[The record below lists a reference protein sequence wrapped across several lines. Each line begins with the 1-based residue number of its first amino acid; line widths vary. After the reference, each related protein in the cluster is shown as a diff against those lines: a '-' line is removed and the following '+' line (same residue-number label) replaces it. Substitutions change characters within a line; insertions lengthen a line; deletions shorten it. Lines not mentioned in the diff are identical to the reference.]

1 MSKHDKILDEIKQ
14 RLKQAEDYWQDNYQR
29 GVEDKEFVTVEGAQ
43 WGLQEVQKR
52 KDEGKPSLEFNMIR
66 AYCRQQINTQ
76 RQNRPQ
82 AKVVAVD
89 NGADADKAKLIEGL
103 IKDTEE
109 ATDAESAYDTAVENA
124 VYGGIGFYRLITD
137 YVSETS
143 FNQEP
148 KFVPV
153 HNPHAVYIDPM
164 SRALDGSDMTWAI
177 VGDWVSKDD
186 IIEQYGAD
194 SAVDFEDSP
203 HSDWYDDSDKTMR
216 IVEYFKIEEVKDT
229 LWLLHDGTSD
239 YKSKLAD
246 KLGDDEHA
254 LKAHG
259 ILSQTR
265 PTTRKEVKWYK
276 VSGSKVLEE
285 NSFAGQYIPII
296 PVYGEVTFVEEKRY
310 IFSLVHFA
318 KDPQRLFNY
327 WKSTEAHILQ
337 KNQDDIL
344 VADAEGV
351 AGYEDQWQ
359 NPSKYAAVY
368 YNFVDES
375 GQQRPAPFRMGAAQ
389 PPVGVLNAAES
400 AKQGITDILN
410 MHAPMMGG
418 QGNETSGVAI
428 GMRQKQS
435 ETAQFHLQDNL
446 NKSIRHGAKILL
458 GLYQALYT
466 VPMVRRIVGTD
477 GDSEQVTLFDK
488 TAKGVI
494 ADITVGRYD
503 VRMDTGPSFNT
514 QREQNFALMMQ
525 LLSMNPQLFSLIGD
539 ILLQNSPLLN
549 AKEIAE
555 RIKSS
560 MPPQLTGEDK
570 IDPEQAKAQIMQLDQ
585 VVQKMTGELE
595 QLQAV
600 VNDKDADRQ
609 LEMAKVQLQAEKDIR
624 VAEINAASKADV
636 EELKGVIA
644 LLTQNMGDMQAVEQI
659 VPPEWLHADEHE
671 QGQQDFDDNSLQ
683 NMLEHE
689 MPNETQELPPQ
700 HEMDE
705 PPPMPSD
712 TIGNPAESEQG
723 FLMPEQAQNFAPE
736 PDQGGNSVMVNDME
750 QANANNGQY

>member
-1 MSKHDKILDEIKQ
+1 MTKQNEILDEIKK
-14 RLKQAEDYWQDNYQR
+14 RLKQAEDYWRDNYQR
-29 GVEDKEFVTVEGAQ
+29 GVEDKEFVTVEGSQ
-43 WGLQEVQKR
+43 WGEKEIKERQS
-52 KDEGKPSLEFNMIR
+52 EGKPSLEFNMIR

-109 ATDAESAYDTAVENA
+109 ATDAESAYDIAAENA
-124 VYGGIGFYRLITD
+124 VYGGLGFYRLVTD
-137 YVSETS
+137 YVSNNS

-177 VGDWVSKDD
+177 VGDWIDKDKV
-186 IIEQYGAD
+186 IAEYGEDA
-194 SAVDFEDSP
+194 AVTFEDSAY
-203 HSDWYDDSDKTMR
+203 SDWYDADDKALR
-216 IVEYFKIEEVKDT
+216 VVEYFKLEEVKDT
-229 LWLLHDGTSD
+229 LWLLHNGTSD

-246 KLGDDEHA
+246 KFGDDEHV
-254 LKAHG
+254 LKHHG
-259 ILSQTR
+259 IVLQSR
-265 PTTRKEVKWYK
+265 PTTRKQVKWYK
-276 VSGSKVLEE
+276 ASGAKILEE
-285 NSFAGQYIPII
+285 NSFPGEYIPII
-296 PVYGEVTFVEEKRY
+296 PVYGEVTFVQEKRY

-368 YNFVDES
+368 YNFVDEN

-410 MHAPMMGG
+410 MHAPVMGG

-428 GMRQKQS
+428 GMRQRQS

-466 VPMVRRIVGTD
+466 VPMVRRIVGVD

-494 ADITVGRYD
+494 ADVTVGRYD

-555 RIKSS
+555 RIKST
-560 MPPQLTGEDK
+560 MPPQVLGKEQ
-570 IDPEQAKAQIMQLDQ
+570 IDPEQAKAQIAQLDQ
-585 VVQKMTGELE
+585 LVQKMTGEIE
-595 QLQAV
+595 QLQALA
-600 VNDKDADRQ
+600 NDKEADRQ
-609 LEMAKVQLQAEKDIR
+609 LEMVKVQLQVEKDIR
-624 VAEINAASKADV
+624 VAQINASSRADV
-636 EELKGVIA
+636 EELKGTVE
-644 LLTQNMGDMQAVEQI
+644 LLKEQLSMSTGQPIIPHDWYEVGENMPHDLDHFDTLQDM
-659 VPPEWLHADEHE
+659 P
-671 QGQQDFDDNSLQ
+671 
-683 NMLEHE
+683 EHE
-689 MPNETQELPPQ
+689 MQELPSQ

-705 PPPMPSD
+705 PPSMLSE
-712 TIGNPAESEQG
+712 TIGSPAESEQG
-723 FLMPEQAQNFAPE
+723 FLMPEMAQNFAPE
-736 PDQGGNSVMVNDME
+736 TDQSGNSVTVLPFME
-750 QANANNGQY
+750 QTNGQY

>member
-29 GVEDKEFVTVEGAQ
+29 GVEDKEFVTVEGSQ

-177 VGDWVSKDD
+177 VGDWVAKDD

-216 IVEYFKIEEVKDT
+216 IVEYFKLEEVKDT
-229 LWLLHDGTSD
+229 LWLMHDGTSD
-239 YKSKLAD
+239 YKSVLSEH
-246 KLGDDEHA
+246 LGDDEA
-254 LKAHG
+254 TLKAHG

-265 PTTRKEVKWYK
+265 PTTRKQIKWYK
-276 VSGSKVLEE
+276 ASGTKILEE
-285 NSFAGQYIPII
+285 NTFAGQYIPII

-375 GQQRPAPFRMGAAQ
+375 GHQRPAPFRMGAAQ

-488 TAKGVI
+488 TAKGVM
-494 ADITVGRYD
+494 ADVTVGRYD

-555 RIKSS
+555 RIKAS

-585 VVQKMTGELE
+585 LVQKMTGELE

-609 LEMAKVQLQAEKDIR
+609 LELVKVQLQAEKDIR

-644 LLTQNMGDMQAVEQI
+644 LLTQNMGDMQAVQGM
-659 VPPEWLHADEHE
+659 VPPEWMETEEYDQELP
-671 QGQQDFDDNSLQ
+671 
-683 NMLEHE
+683 EHE
-689 MPNETQELPPQ
+689 MPNEMQELPTQ
-700 HEMDE
+700 HEMEE
-705 PPPMPSD
+705 PPAMPSE
-712 TIGNPAESEQG
+712 TIENPAESEQG
-723 FLMPEQAQNFAPE
+723 FLMPEMAQNFAPE

-750 QANANNGQY
+750 QPNADNGQY